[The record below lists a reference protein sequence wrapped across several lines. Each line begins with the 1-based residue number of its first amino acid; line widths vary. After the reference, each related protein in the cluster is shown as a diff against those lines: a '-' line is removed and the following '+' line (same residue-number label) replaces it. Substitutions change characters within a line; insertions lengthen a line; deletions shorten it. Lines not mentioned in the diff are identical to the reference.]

1 MADDAANNE
10 NNENENETA
19 LTQEELAEAK
29 RIIESLIKKDKNKML
44 ALSALSSSVS
54 SADSITGR
62 LSAKSLYF

>member
-29 RIIESLIKKDKNKML
+29 RIIESLIKK
-44 ALSALSSSVS
+44 
-54 SADSITGR
+54 R
-62 LSAKSLYF
+62 

>member
-44 ALSALSSSVS
+44 ALSALSSLVS